1 VNLTA
6 SLALVV
12 ASIALLYLGRGRDG
26 DAIPILRNWTLAML
40 FGMAIMCRFIA
51 DLMGVAANLNWL

>member
-26 DAIPILRNWTLAML
+26 DAIPILRNWML
-40 FGMAIMCRFIA
+40 FGMAIFIA
-51 DLMGVAANLNWL
+51 GLMGVAANLNWL

>member
-1 VNLTA
+1 MNLTA

-40 FGMAIMCRFIA
+40 FGMAIFIA
-51 DLMGVAANLNWL
+51 GLMGVAANLNWL